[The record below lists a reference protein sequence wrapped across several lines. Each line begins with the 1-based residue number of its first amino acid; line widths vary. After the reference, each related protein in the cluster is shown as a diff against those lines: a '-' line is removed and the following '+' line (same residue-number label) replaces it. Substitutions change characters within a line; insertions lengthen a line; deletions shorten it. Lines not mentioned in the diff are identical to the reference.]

1 MLDHKTAHLGPWLA
15 VPMLALSLA
24 CLAQPDSEDV
34 IKYRQNY
41 MKALGGHMGSA
52 AQIVR
57 GKVDPEGHLARH
69 AEAIAAL
76 SEDITVLF
84 PKGSDFGE
92 TEAKPEVWEDWQ
104 GFQKAASKEKRASA
118 EFLSAV
124 QGGGGAKAVGASFKA
139 LSDACKGCHE
149 NYRAEEEE

>member
-1 MLDHKTAHLGPWLA
+1 MLDRKTTHLGPWLA
-15 VPMLALSLA
+15 VPMLALSLP
-24 CLAQPDSEDV
+24 CLAQPDSEDI
-34 IKYRQNY
+34 IKYRQSY

-57 GKVDPEGHLARH
+57 GKVDPAGHLVRH

-92 TEAKPEVWEDWQ
+92 TDAKPEVWEDWD
-104 GFQKAASKEKRASA
+104 GFQKAAGKEKQASA
-118 EFLSAV
+118 EFLGAVERSAD
-124 QGGGGAKAVGASFKA
+124 AKSVGEAFKA

-149 NYRAEEEE
+149 KYRAEEED